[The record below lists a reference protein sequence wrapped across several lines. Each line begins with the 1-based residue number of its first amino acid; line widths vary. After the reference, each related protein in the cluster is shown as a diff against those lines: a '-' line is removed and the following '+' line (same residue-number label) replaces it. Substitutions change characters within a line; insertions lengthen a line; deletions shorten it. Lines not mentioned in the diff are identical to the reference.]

1 MECLMDEAPANP
13 THKCA
18 SPARRTTLAMST
30 EECMARLN
38 RISTKRQSQCSNVG
52 PRQDTRGNENR
63 SVLNF
68 EREESNA

>member
-30 EECMARLN
+30 EECMARPI
-38 RISTKRQSQCSNVG
+38 RIQ
-52 PRQDTRGNENR
+52 
-63 SVLNF
+63 
-68 EREESNA
+68 